1 MSFEWRSNNEDG
13 PTDLTTEAPHFFKI
27 IMPQTLQERKLVSK
41 YGVHL
46 SDTAFLT
53 IPNGTNWKFKL
64 TKRDGEVWFQ
74 NGWCEFASCHTLTP
88 GHLLVFKYEGNSQ
101 FYVLI
106 FDATTTKIDYPLDDQ
121 LQVRRMEDNESDD
134 NSLQIMDGF
143 MPSQKTS
150 EKPPLPCPLMTK
162 PIQEVLI
169 CNPLVKLESD
179 CNLDDVSSSHDQCPK
194 KDGGVGISTNGRRL
208 KGKALVKNQ
217 EYKALESKQELM
229 TTNGKAENLVRAN
242 AFKSENALFTV
253 IIHPSYL
260 NGKDCASLPHGSIN
274 YLPRK
279 GCTKDY
285 TKGSIL
291 TVKLQVVDRLW
302 PVKLYVYEGM
312 YRSSSCIVSG
322 GWSAFVTENTLRVGD
337 VCVFELIMRDD
348 AVLKVHIFRCLD

>member
-1 MSFEWRSNNEDG
+1 
-13 PTDLTTEAPHFFKI
+13 
-27 IMPQTLQERKLVSK
+27 MPQTLQERKLFISK

-64 TKRDGEVWFQ
+64 TKRDGEVRFQ

-106 FDATTTKIDYPLDDQ
+106 FDATTTKIDYRLDDQ

-169 CNPLVKLESD
+169 CKVSFIRRECKGLSHGVGGNRVGCKSSPLVKLESD

-194 KDGGVGISTNGRRL
+194 KDGGVGISTNRRRL

-242 AFKSENALFTV
+242 AFKSKNALFTV

-260 NGKDCASLPHGSIN
+260 NGKDCASLPHGIIN

-302 PVKLYVYEGM
+302 PVKSYVYEGM
-312 YRSSSCIVSG
+312 YRSSSCVVSG